1 MISIAGVTLPTSAVW
16 ANEQRYGMPSSSVV
30 TDADGY
36 THTYRGSAC
45 ADIDIYIPNVRD
57 GLTRESAET
66 LRELAQSMAQVAVIM
81 GEKTMT
87 AVFRYSEDPLELSP
101 VTKKQTYDPT
111 DIYYG
116 TIRLTEV

>member
-1 MISIAGVTLPTSAVW
+1 MISIAGVTLPSSAVW
-16 ANEQRYGMPSSSVV
+16 ANEQRYGLPSASVS

-36 THTYRGSAC
+36 THTYTGRPC

-66 LRELAQSMAQVAVIM
+66 LRELAQGMAQMAVIL
-81 GEKTMT
+81 GEKKMT
-87 AVFRYSEDPLELSP
+87 AVFRYSEDPLELTP
-101 VTKKQTYDPT
+101 VTKKQTYEPT